1 MRIVCFKA
9 IKRGNNKRKKKIRM
23 EKKKLGRK
31 MMEKKERK
39 VKMEVILKNK
49 KLQEKQ

>member
-1 MRIVCFKA
+1 MKIVCFKA
-9 IKRGNNKRKKKIRM
+9 IKRVNNKRKKKIRM
-23 EKKKLGRK
+23 EKIKLGRK

-49 KLQEKQ
+49 KLQKKQ